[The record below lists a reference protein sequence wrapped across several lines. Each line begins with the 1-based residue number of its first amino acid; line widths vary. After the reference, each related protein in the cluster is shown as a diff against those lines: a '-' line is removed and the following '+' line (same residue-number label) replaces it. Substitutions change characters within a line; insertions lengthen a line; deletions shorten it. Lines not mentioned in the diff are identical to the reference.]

1 MKTHQVGI
9 IGLGTV
15 GARFVEQFNLHERF
29 ELSACWDASADA
41 RARFA
46 ETENVVDTAQAVIAN
61 CDVVYIA
68 VPPAAHATYVEQAVA
83 AGCAIFCEKPLGVD
97 IPESE
102 HILQLVES
110 SGLPSAINYVFG
122 SAPSAV
128 ELARRVSNGEL
139 GDISS
144 AEFIMHLT
152 EWPRAWQAAATW
164 LAEAEEG
171 GWIREVGSHY
181 VFLAQR
187 LFGEV
192 SLEQCL
198 VRRPAPHLAEN
209 LVTARLTTSPTPFT
223 MHCES
228 GSAGID
234 SLMFTV
240 RGSRQSMRIVDW
252 YNVEATDADGN
263 WATVEIEATPSAP
276 WAAYRA
282 QLDGLAAMLDG
293 EEHHLPTFAE
303 ALGVQRVIEGIL
315 NEGNSADG

>member
-1 MKTHQVGI
+1 MKTHRVGI

-15 GARFVEQFNLHERF
+15 GARFVEQFNLHNRF
-29 ELSACWDASADA
+29 ELSACWDASREA
-41 RARFA
+41 RDRFSA
-46 ETENVVDTAQAVIAN
+46 TEQVVETPEDVIAN

-68 VPPAAHATYVEQAVA
+68 VPPAAHAAYVEQAVA

-128 ELARRVSNGEL
+128 ELERRVANGDL
-139 GDISS
+139 GAIVS
-144 AEFIMHLT
+144 AEFLMHLT

-164 LAEAEEG
+164 LAEAAEG

-192 SLEQCL
+192 TLEHCI
-198 VRRPAPHLAEN
+198 VRRPEAHLAEN
-209 LVTARLTTSPTPFT
+209 LVTARLKTKPTPIT
-223 MHCES
+223 MLCES

-240 RGSRQSMRIVDW
+240 RGSQQSMRIVDW

-263 WATVEIEATPSAP
+263 WAPVAIDSSPSAP

-293 EEHHLPTFAE
+293 ESHNLPSFAE

-315 NEGNSADG
+315 SN

>member
-1 MKTHQVGI
+1 MKTHRVGI

-29 ELSACWDASADA
+29 ELTACWDASSEAKD
-41 RARFA
+41 RFRS
-46 ETENVVDTAQAVIAN
+46 TENVVETPGDVIAN

-83 AGCAIFCEKPLGVD
+83 AKCAIFCEKPLGVD
-97 IPESE
+97 IVESE

-128 ELARRVSNGEL
+128 ELGRRVSAGEL
-139 GDISS
+139 GDIVSV
-144 AEFIMHLT
+144 EFMMHLT

-164 LAEAEEG
+164 LAEAAEG

-192 SLEQCL
+192 ALEHCL
-198 VRRPAPHLAEN
+198 VRRPETHLAEN
-209 LVTARLTTSPTPFT
+209 LVTARLNSGQAPFT

-234 SLMFTV
+234 SLTFTV
-240 RGSRQSMRIVDW
+240 RGSQQSMRIVDW
-252 YNVEATDADGN
+252 YNVEATNSEGV
-263 WATVEIEATPSAP
+263 WTPVEIDASPSAP
-276 WAAYRA
+276 WAAYRS

-293 EEHHLPTFAE
+293 DTHHLPTFAE
-303 ALGVQRVIEGIL
+303 ALGVQRVVEGVL
-315 NEGNSADG
+315 AN

>member
-1 MKTHQVGI
+1 MKTHRVGI

-29 ELSACWDASADA
+29 ELTACWDASSEAKD
-41 RARFA
+41 RFRS
-46 ETENVVDTAQAVIAN
+46 TENVVESPEDVIAN

-83 AGCAIFCEKPLGVD
+83 AKCAIFCEKPLGVD
-97 IPESE
+97 IEESE

-128 ELARRVSNGEL
+128 ELGRRVSAGEL
-139 GDISS
+139 GDIVSV
-144 AEFIMHLT
+144 EFMMHLT

-164 LAEAEEG
+164 LAEAAEG

-192 SLEQCL
+192 ALEHCL
-198 VRRPAPHLAEN
+198 VRRPEMHLAEN
-209 LVTARLTTSPTPFT
+209 LVTARLNSGHAPFT

-228 GSAGID
+228 G
-234 SLMFTV
+234 
-240 RGSRQSMRIVDW
+240 
-252 YNVEATDADGN
+252 
-263 WATVEIEATPSAP
+263 
-276 WAAYRA
+276 
-282 QLDGLAAMLDG
+282 
-293 EEHHLPTFAE
+293 
-303 ALGVQRVIEGIL
+303 
-315 NEGNSADG
+315 

>member
-1 MKTHQVGI
+1 MKTHRVGI

-15 GARFVEQFNLHERF
+15 GARFVEQFNLHDRF
-29 ELSACWDASADA
+29 ELAACWDASIDA
-41 RARFA
+41 RNRFSA
-46 ETENVVDTAQAVIAN
+46 HEPVVETPEEVIAN

-97 IPESE
+97 IAESE

-128 ELARRVSNGEL
+128 ELGRRVSSGEL
-139 GDISS
+139 GQIVS
-144 AEFIMHLT
+144 AEFMMHLT

-164 LAEAEEG
+164 LAEAAEG

-192 SLEQCL
+192 VLEHCI
-198 VRRPAPHLAEN
+198 VRRPEAHLAEN
-209 LVTARLTTSPTPFT
+209 LVTARLATALTPFT
-223 MHCES
+223 IHCES
-228 GSAGID
+228 GSAGTD
-234 SLMFTV
+234 SLMFTL
-240 RGSRQSMRIVDW
+240 RGTQQSMRIIDW
-252 YNVEATDADGN
+252 YNVEATDEDGN
-263 WATVEIEATPSAP
+263 WTPVAIESTPSAP

-293 EEHHLPTFAE
+293 ESHNLPSFSE

-315 NEGNSADG
+315 SN

>member
-1 MKTHQVGI
+1 MKTHRVGI

-29 ELSACWDASADA
+29 ELSACWDASSDA
-41 RARFA
+41 RERFSTTEHVVETA
-46 ETENVVDTAQAVIAN
+46 EDVISN

-97 IPESE
+97 IAESE
-102 HILQLVES
+102 HILRVVES

-128 ELARRVSNGEL
+128 ELGRRVTNGEL
-139 GDISS
+139 GDIVS
-144 AEFIMHLT
+144 AEFMMHLT

-164 LAEAEEG
+164 LAEAAEG

-192 SLEQCL
+192 TLEHCI
-198 VRRPAPHLAEN
+198 VRRPEAHLAEN
-209 LVTARLTTSPTPFT
+209 LVTARLTTPPTPVT

-228 GSAGID
+228 GSAGND

-240 RGSRQSMRIVDW
+240 RGSQQSMRIVDW

-263 WATVEIEATPSAP
+263 WAPVTIEATPSAP

-282 QLDGLAAMLDG
+282 QLDGLSAMLDG
-293 EEHHLPTFAE
+293 QPHHLPTFAE

-315 NEGNSADG
+315 SN